1 MLVSTIEQSC
11 LLDKAYIFM
20 KGYVYYQEENS
31 YFDTIVVAETEQNGL
46 GQSKE
51 DTTVQR
57 KSPQAH
63 NDIFSNGISEIT
75 FQNNLILHSRASQ
88 KVSPRCFVVFINGC
102 TLSLIY
108 LISLFYKLL
117 E

>member
-1 MLVSTIEQSC
+1 M
-11 LLDKAYIFM
+11 
-20 KGYVYYQEENS
+20 
-31 YFDTIVVAETEQNGL
+31 AEREQNGL

-57 KSPQAH
+57 KAPQAH
-63 NDIFSNGISEIT
+63 NDVISNGISEST
-75 FQNNLILHSRASQ
+75 FQNNLILHTGASQ
-88 KVSPRCFVVFINGC
+88 KVSPRCFVIFINGC

>member
-31 YFDTIVVAETEQNGL
+31 YFDTIVVAEREQNGL

-57 KSPQAH
+57 KSPQAE
-63 NDIFSNGISEIT
+63 F
-75 FQNNLILHSRASQ
+75 F
-88 KVSPRCFVVFINGC
+88 F
-102 TLSLIY
+102 
-108 LISLFYKLL
+108 
-117 E
+117 